1 METAV
6 NNTKT
11 NDAHMGG
18 GWLARRSMAVK
29 LFLATSTVTFVV
41 MLAITAAMA
50 WQSKIGA
57 VKTVDR
63 EMSSALNGVDQSLQ
77 MVFSSAT
84 RRAQELLPVMERELG
99 GVPVPDGGTADT
111 DEGGEVPL
119 MIVGDRIINGDMD
132 TLLRINENTGA
143 LAEVIVRSG
152 AKWVRIATL
161 LRDVQDKVRLGS
173 AFDST
178 DLVARTLDGGQLYS
192 GISQRNGKW
201 HAISVK
207 PLKDEAGTVYGG
219 LSIQVDIHDQVSALL
234 QWISTA
240 RVAGH
245 GSLGVLQKSA
255 DGKEWVR
262 VAGGDGAAGERL
274 AAGTSAADLA
284 TLEELYNYPQG
295 FSRVVLGE
303 DASAQFVAWSTVPN
317 WDWLMYG
324 VGEED
329 DFLAESYRALLIQL
343 GLMLLGT
350 FLISLLVGGLAAR
363 TIHPVRR
370 VILGMEK
377 LGQGDLT
384 SHIATVPA
392 GSKNEVHILLENLRR
407 TQMGLERTI
416 TTVRSSVEEINVGA
430 TQIASG
436 NTDLSSRTEQQAA
449 SLQETAASMDELA
462 ATVKQNTDHAQQ
474 ANTLALDASTI
485 AYRGEKAV
493 SEVVQTMNRISDS
506 SGKIGEIVGVID
518 SIAFQTN
525 ILALNAAVEAA
536 RAGEQGRGF
545 AVVASEVRSLAQRS
559 AEAAREIKKLI
570 DASITAVNTGAQQ
583 VGGAGAT
590 MQEVVTAVRRVTE
603 IMKEIAAASEEQS
616 SGIEQVNVAVSQMDE
631 VTQQNAALVEQ
642 AAAAAGSLQEQARY
656 LSDAVAVF
664 KTTSSAK
671 LMGLE
676 AQSKDAS
683 FAPGPVDGVL
693 RGLNGPANE
702 TQMTTALNA
711 LSPA

>member
-6 NNTKT
+6 DNMKT

-29 LFLATSTVTFVV
+29 LFLATSAVTFVV

-50 WQSKIGA
+50 WQSKIAA

-77 MVFSSAT
+77 AVFSSAT

-99 GVPVPDGGTADT
+99 GVPVLDGGTANT

-119 MIVGDRIINGDMD
+119 VIVGDRIINGDID

-143 LAEVIVRSG
+143 LSEVIARSG
-152 AKWVRIATL
+152 DKWVRIATL
-161 LRDVQDKVRLGS
+161 LRDAQDNVRMGS
-173 AFDST
+173 AFEPN
-178 DLVARTLDGGQLYS
+178 DLVARALDGGQLYS

-201 HAISVK
+201 YAISVK
-207 PLKDEAGTVYGG
+207 PLKDEAGAVYGG
-219 LSIQVDIHDQVSALL
+219 LLIQTDIQDQVSALL
-234 QWISTA
+234 QWISTMK
-240 RVAGH
+240 VAGP
-245 GSLGVLQKSA
+245 GSLGGLQKSP
-255 DGKEWVR
+255 DGKEWLR
-262 VAGGDGAAGERL
+262 LAGADGAAGERL
-274 AAGTSAADLA
+274 AASTSTADLA

-303 DASAQFVAWSTVPN
+303 DANAQFVAWSTVPN

-324 VGEED
+324 IGEEA
-329 DFLAESYRALLIQL
+329 DFLGESYLALLTQL

-350 FLISLLVGGLAAR
+350 LLISLLVGWLAAR

-370 VILGMEK
+370 VILGMER

-392 GSKNEVHILLENLRR
+392 GSKNEVHILLESLGR
-407 TQMGLERTI
+407 TQLGLERTI
-416 TTVRSSVEEINVGA
+416 TTVRSTVEEINVGA
-430 TQIASG
+430 SQITSG

-474 ANTLALDASTI
+474 ANALALDASTI
-485 AYRGEKAV
+485 AHRGEKAV

-559 AEAAREIKKLI
+559 ADAAREIKKLI
-570 DASITAVNTGAQQ
+570 DASIAEVNTGAQQ

-590 MQEVVTAVRRVTE
+590 MQEVVTSVRRVTE
-603 IMKEIAAASEEQS
+603 IMNEIAAASEEQS
-616 SGIEQVNVAVSQMDE
+616 SGIEQVNLAVSQMDE

-642 AAAAAGSLQEQARY
+642 AAAAAGSLQEQARH
-656 LSDAVAVF
+656 LADAVAVF
-664 KTTSSAK
+664 KITSKARSMDLQAEPK
-671 LMGLE
+671 E
-676 AQSKDAS
+676 AVRTRS
-683 FAPGPVDGVL
+683 PVDGVL
-693 RGLNGPANE
+693 KGLDGPANVA
-702 TQMTTALNA
+702 QMTATLNALNA
-711 LSPA
+711 A